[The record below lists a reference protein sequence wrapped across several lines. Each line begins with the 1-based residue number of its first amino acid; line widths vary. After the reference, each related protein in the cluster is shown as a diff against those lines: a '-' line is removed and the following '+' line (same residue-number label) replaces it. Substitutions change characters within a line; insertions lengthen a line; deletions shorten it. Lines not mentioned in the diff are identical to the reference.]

1 MRGKKT
7 KSSPQEDHSL
17 DQLSFFAADQEPVK
31 SENPAPAIA
40 PVYQKGRLHKL
51 NPEELLPDPDQPR
64 QALDEERLEEL
75 AASICRHGLLEPV
88 LFRQSDEGQLY
99 VVAGS
104 RRLAAS
110 KRAQLRQI
118 PAIVA
123 EGDPVEIALVENLV
137 RQDLTCIEESEAI
150 DRLKERHDYSLTE
163 LSAIIGK
170 SVPTVS
176 EILSLTR
183 LPEPIRDECRN
194 DHDIA
199 RSILV
204 EIAKLPSPEEM
215 LELYNRY
222 RQGGLSRDQL
232 RKRGQGQS
240 RSKPSYTRLFRS
252 FSRKITSI
260 EISGMADKERTKVRR
275 ELELL
280 KSTIEESLV
289 KLDQ

>member
-1 MRGKKT
+1 MSAKKS
-7 KSSPQEDHSL
+7 KGSPQEDHSL
-17 DQLSFFAADQEPVK
+17 DQLSFFATD
-31 SENPAPAIA
+31 PAPINSEKPVPSPA

-64 QALDEERLEEL
+64 QALDEERLDEL
-75 AASICRHGLLEPV
+75 AASISRHGLLEPV

-123 EGDPVEIALVENLV
+123 EGDPVEVALVENLV

-150 DRLKERHDYSLTE
+150 SRLKDRHGYSLAE

-170 SVPTVS
+170 SVPTLS
-176 EILSLTR
+176 EILSLVR
-183 LPEPIRDECRN
+183 LPEIIRNECRN
-194 DHDIA
+194 DHAIA

-204 EIAKLPSPEEM
+204 EIARLSSEEEM
-215 LELYNRY
+215 LELFNRY
-222 RQGGLSRDQL
+222 RQGGLSRDHL
-232 RKRGQGQS
+232 RKRGQAHT

-252 FSRKITSI
+252 FSRKITAI
-260 EISGMADKERTKVRR
+260 EISGMADKERTKVRK
-275 ELELL
+275 ELEQLR
-280 KSTIEESLV
+280 SAIEESLAR
-289 KLDQ
+289 LDQ

>member
-1 MRGKKT
+1 MSVKKS
-7 KSSPQEDHSL
+7 KGSPQEDHCL
-17 DQLSFFAADQEPVK
+17 DQLSFFAAD
-31 SENPAPAIA
+31 PAPAQPEKPVPPP

-64 QALDEERLEEL
+64 QVLDEERLEEL
-75 AASICRHGLLEPV
+75 ASSISRHGLLEPV

-110 KRAQLRQI
+110 KRAQLKQI

-150 DRLKERHDYSLTE
+150 DRLRERHGYSLAE

-183 LPEPIRDECRN
+183 LPAVIRDECRN
-194 DHDIA
+194 DHSIA

-204 EIAKLPSPEEM
+204 EIAKLASDEEM
-215 LELYNRY
+215 LTIYNRY
-222 RQGGLSRDQL
+222 RQGGITREQL
-232 RKRGQGQS
+232 RKQSGQKQKKE
-240 RSKPSYTRLFRS
+240 RASYTRLFRS
-252 FSRKITSI
+252 FSKKIIGIDTA
-260 EISGMADKERTKVRR
+260 GMVEKDRSRVRR
-275 ELELL
+275 ELESL
-280 KSTIEESLV
+280 KSAINESLA
-289 KLDQ
+289 KLDS

>member
-1 MRGKKT
+1 MSVKKT
-7 KSSPQEDHSL
+7 KSSSQEDHLL
-17 DQLSFFAADQEPVK
+17 DQLSFFATDPDPVK
-31 SENPAPAIA
+31 TEKPAQTPA

-51 NPEELLPDPDQPR
+51 NPDELLPDPDQPR

-75 AASICRHGLLEPV
+75 AASISRHGLLEPV

-150 DRLKERHDYSLTE
+150 DRLKERHGYSLAE

-183 LPEPIRDECRN
+183 LPEPIRNECRN
-194 DHDIA
+194 DHAIA

-204 EIAKLPSPEEM
+204 EIARLSSPEEM
-215 LELYNRY
+215 LEFYDRY
-222 RQGGLSRDQL
+222 RKNGLSRDQL
-232 RKRGQGQS
+232 RKRGQGQA
-240 RSKPSYTRLFRS
+240 RQKTSYTRLFRS
-252 FSRKITSI
+252 FSKKITSI
-260 EISGMADKERTKVRR
+260 EISGMADKERTKVRK
-275 ELELL
+275 ELEQL
-280 KSTIEESLV
+280 KSTIEESLA
-289 KLDQ
+289 KLNQ